1 MIETDAFFYRNK
13 IFKKYFGVV
22 GRVQT
27 DSFVNNELLDPEEL
41 TNTGNQSNLLGNL
54 TTNSMT
60 DSLKCSLPE

>member
-1 MIETDAFFYRNK
+1 MPFFYRNK
-13 IFKKYFGVV
+13 IFKKYFGVMS
-22 GRVQT
+22 RVQT

-41 TNTGNQSNLLGNL
+41 TNTENQSNLLGNL